1 VGISISRSRRKH
13 FLRGGARTDQLGAD
27 CAGQLIARSDTLVL
41 IMEMKPRHQCPL
53 RWVPNELAGSACR
66 AAQHR
71 LVSVAWLF
79 SVILFLA
86 SCSDRSQEME
96 EKVTQ
101 MQRQLDQTQKQLQAA
116 NQALASRAPATTTET
131 STASI
136 TTGGLPSRD
145 AVEQSYS
152 ASVTSFRKDLDAN
165 LKDFRVESC
174 TTHSVQ
180 MPTEFYPFASQLSLA
195 LVSNDG
201 KNFTTDIPVKA
212 DVTGKW
218 VFPTVAEVTQRI
230 EKANHAASAAT
241 SSSRST
247 AQNQSASG
255 QPAPYMKVDGTF
267 VIQWPDSN
275 ANASRVAARTPA
287 PAESTPAPAASAPPP
302 PRAQPTPAQP
312 PSQPGANPVMP
323 VDRDVHIQ
331 FPSPP

>member
-1 VGISISRSRRKH
+1 
-13 FLRGGARTDQLGAD
+13 
-27 CAGQLIARSDTLVL
+27 
-41 IMEMKPRHQCPL
+41 M
-53 RWVPNELAGSACR
+53 ELAERYAYTLIIDMKARKLMWAFC
-66 AAQHR
+66 AAFI
-71 LVSVAWLF
+71 VT
-79 SVILFLA
+79 

-101 MQRQLDQTQKQLQAA
+101 MQRQLDQAQKQLQAA
-116 NQALASRAPATTTET
+116 NQALASRAPAATTQTSSASTTTD
-131 STASI
+131 
-136 TTGGLPSRD
+136 GLPSRE

-152 ASVTSFRKDLDAN
+152 ASVSAFRKDLDAN
-165 LKDFRVESC
+165 LKDFRVDSC

-180 MPTEFYPFASQLSLA
+180 MPTEFYPFTSQLSLA
-195 LVSNDG
+195 LVSSDG

-230 EKANHAASAAT
+230 EKVNHAASAAA
-241 SSSRST
+241 SSGST
-247 AQNQSASG
+247 AQKQPASG

-275 ANASRVAARTPA
+275 TSASRAATRTPA
-287 PAESTPAPAASAPPP
+287 PVESAPAPAASAPPP
-302 PRAQPTPAQP
+302 PRPQPTPAQP
-312 PSQPGANPVMP
+312 SSQPGANPVMP